1 MELGPQK
8 TIPILVLGTQFHN
21 GSVCGTLWV
30 SGLTTVAT
38 CYHYYCCSNRDYGKD
53 VAGYGTEVKLSVVI
67 LSFSM
72 KLLFLWSWSLSLSL
86 SYIYIYNVMVSRP
99 GGDQAISKLERL
111 GYPRL
116 PGSTYLC
123 RGGGG
128 RAPYIDL
135 WNIMT
140 PPQRV
145 PCYLFERK
153 C

>member
-72 KLLFLWSWSLSLSL
+72 KLLFLWSWSLSLS
-86 SYIYIYNVMVSRP
+86 YIYIYIYITLWYPDLVAIRP
-99 GGDQAISKLERL
+99 SASSSGWDIPVFRAALIFV
-111 GYPRL
+111 
-116 PGSTYLC
+116 
-123 RGGGG
+123 GGGG
-128 RAPYIDL
+128 GGHLTLICGIL
-135 WNIMT
+135 
-140 PPQRV
+140 
-145 PCYLFERK
+145 
-153 C
+153 